1 MIFCFNAA
9 EVFQVAIEIKENS
22 RAFYE
27 KAQNM
32 IHDPD
37 VQKLF
42 ADLAR
47 DELEHKGGIESLKAG
62 LPPDIK
68 SPTVADPE
76 NELDLYVKA
85 MADQHVFRSCGALN
99 VQLDQIK
106 DVQDALRLALQF
118 EKDSLIFFLGMQ
130 DATCEGKDRD
140 LITLLVKEEQTH
152 VRRLTLQMQK
162 MGYCRM

>member
-9 EVFQVAIEIKENS
+9 GVFQVAIGIKENG

-27 KAQNM
+27 KAQDM
-32 IHDPD
+32 IQDPE

-47 DELEHKGGIESLKAG
+47 EEVEHKNRIGSLKAG
-62 LPPDIK
+62 LPSDIK
-68 SPTVADPE
+68 PPSVADPE
-76 NELDLYVKA
+76 HELDLYVKA

-106 DVQDALRLALQF
+106 DVQDALKLALQF
-118 EKDSLIFFLGMQ
+118 EKDSVIFFWV
-130 DATCEGKDRD
+130 CKRRP
-140 LITLLVKEEQTH
+140 VKEGIETSSTCCSRKNK
-152 VRRLTLQMQK
+152 VM
-162 MGYCRM
+162 

>member
-9 EVFQVAIEIKENS
+9 EVFQVAIEIKENG

-27 KAQNM
+27 KAQN
-32 IHDPD
+32 IVQNPE

-47 DELEHKGGIESLKAG
+47 EEVEHKNKIANLTAG
-62 LPPDIK
+62 LPSDIK
-68 SPTVADPE
+68 SPTVADSE
-76 NELDLYVKA
+76 NELEVYVKA

-106 DVQDALRLALQF
+106 DAQDALRLALQF
-118 EKDSLIFFLGMQ
+118 EKDSVIFFLGMQ
-130 DATCEGKDRD
+130 EATCEGRDRD
-140 LITLLVKEEQTH
+140 VINLLLKEEQIH
-152 VRRLTLQMQK
+152 VRRLSLQMQR
-162 MGYCRM
+162 MGYCRI